1 MDFGLMVFCVVGGI
15 VFMNGRINGK
25 IEVIMKGIIDNLNG
39 GKSMINLMKCLLLN
53 LFYVFL

>member
-1 MDFGLMVFCVVGGI
+1 MVFCVVGGI

-39 GKSMINLMKCLLLN
+39 GKSMINLMGCLLLN